1 MAEERI
7 QRRLAAILAADVVG
21 FSRLM
26 ERDEAGTL
34 AVLKARRKD
43 VLEPLVAKYQGRVFK
58 VNGDGVLVEFAS
70 AVNAVQCAVDLQR
83 DMAAANG
90 NQNDAREITL
100 RIGVN
105 LGDVMVEGADL
116 YGDGVNIAARLEAI
130 ADPGGIIVSGTAFDH
145 IKSKVKVGFD
155 DIGPQSLKNI
165 AELVRAYRV
174 TDTPAVLGANTKP
187 ASDKPAIAVLP
198 FDNKG
203 GDEVTARLADGITE
217 DIITDLARFRDLD
230 VIARNSTAV
239 YKDKAIDVRQI
250 GRELNV
256 GYVLEGSIQRQGTQF
271 RVTAQLIDTATG
283 AHVWSERWDRP
294 DQDIFAVQTELA
306 AEGAGTRGGMS
317 GSSAIT
323 AEEIRKAKRRPPA
336 SLTAYD
342 YYLLA
347 AEGRALFTKES
358 VIRGREAATKA
369 ITLDPNFGRAY
380 VARAWLNYITVQ
392 YGGDF

>member
-116 YGDGVNIAARLEAI
+116 YGDGVNIAARLETI

-145 IKSKVKVGFD
+145 IKSKVRVGFD
-155 DIGPQSLKNI
+155 DLGAQNLKNI
-165 AELVRAYRV
+165 AEPVRVYRV
-174 TDTPAVLGANTKP
+174 VGTPIVAVAVPQNVTEKP
-187 ASDKPAIAVLP
+187 SLAVLP
-198 FDNKG
+198 FVNMS
-203 GDEVTARLADGITE
+203 GDPEQQYFSDGIAEDMITE
-217 DIITDLARFRDLD
+217 LSRFHGLLVKARDSCFQFRDK
-230 VIARNSTAV
+230 T
-239 YKDKAIDVRQI
+239 IDVRRV
-250 GRELNV
+250 GREL
-256 GYVLEGSIQRQGTQF
+256 G
-271 RVTAQLIDTATG
+271 
-283 AHVWSERWDRP
+283 
-294 DQDIFAVQTELA
+294 VQ
-306 AEGAGTRGGMS
+306 
-317 GSSAIT
+317 
-323 AEEIRKAKRRPPA
+323 
-336 SLTAYD
+336 
-342 YYLLA
+342 
-347 AEGRALFTKES
+347 
-358 VIRGREAATKA
+358 
-369 ITLDPNFGRAY
+369 
-380 VARAWLNYITVQ
+380 
-392 YGGDF
+392 